1 MARFIPD
8 GVLEVV
14 LAPAV
19 ADMED
24 PSSAEVTAG
33 TRATGFLR
41 SLSTP
46 LEGSVVDISDVS
58 SRYNKTTAGTY
69 GGQEVT
75 MEFYRDDVQAEDTIW
90 NLLPRGTTIY
100 AIIARR
106 GGSGTDGVIAGGD
119 YVDVWKLEVVTR
131 NPADYARN
139 EPTGFMVSC
148 AVPEEPVEDV
158 TVGGGS

>member
-8 GVLEVV
+8 GTLKVT

-19 ADMED
+19 ALMTA
-24 PSSAEVTAG
+24 PTVAEITAG
-33 TRATGFLR
+33 DDATGFLR

-46 LEGSVVDISDVS
+46 LEGSTVDISDVS
-58 SRYNKTTAGTY
+58 SKYNKTAPGTY

-75 MEFYRDDVQAEDTIW
+75 MEFYRDDVQGDDTMW

-100 AIIARR
+100 AVIARR
-106 GGSGTDGVIAGGD
+106 GGSGVEGAIAASD
-119 YVDVWKLEVVTR
+119 YVDVWKLEVITR

-139 EPTGFMVSC
+139 EPTGFMVSFS
-148 AVPEEPVEDV
+148 VPEEPQEDV
-158 TVGGGS
+158 QVVA

>member
-14 LAPAV
+14 FATAVTDMSAPTLS
-19 ADMED
+19 EI
-24 PSSAEVTAG
+24 TAG

-46 LEGSVVDISDVS
+46 LEGSTVDISDVS
-58 SRYNKTTAGTY
+58 SKYNKTTSGTY

-75 MEFYRDDVQAEDTIW
+75 AEFYRDSDQANDTIW
-90 NLLPRGTTIY
+90 NLLPRGTVVYLIV
-100 AIIARR
+100 ARR
-106 GGSGTDGVIAGGD
+106 GGGGVDGIIDTGD
-119 YVDVWKLEVVTR
+119 YVDVWKLEVITR
-131 NPADYARN
+131 NPSDYSRN
-139 EPTGFMVSC
+139 EPTGFMVSF

-158 TVGGGS
+158 TVAA

>member
-8 GVLEVV
+8 GTLEIV

-19 ADMED
+19 ADMEE
-24 PSSAEVTAG
+24 PVLAEVTAG
-33 TRATGFLR
+33 DRATGFLR

-58 SRYNKTTAGTY
+58 SKFNKTTPGTY

-75 MEFYRDDVQAEDTIW
+75 MEFYRDDTQAADDMW

-106 GGSGTDGVIAGGD
+106 GGTGTGGIIDTGD

-158 TVGGGS
+158 TVAAT